1 MKAAVLHAANQPLT
15 IEEVALAK
23 PGSREVLMRTAFAGL
38 CHSDLHFIEGLYP
51 HPTPC
56 VLGHESAG
64 IVEAVG
70 DAVTYVKPGDHVITC
85 LSVFCGTCSQ
95 CVTGHPNLCENTE
108 VKMPPGVSRRLSW
121 KGGELMNQFLNLSSF
136 AEEMLVH
143 ENAIVKIDPD
153 IPLDRAALVGCGVM
167 TGVGAVFNAA
177 KVEPGSTVAVIG
189 CGGVGLSAVNGAALA
204 GAERIIA
211 IDTVASKLEL
221 ARTMG
226 ATDTLNASNADPVKA
241 IREMTGGGVHYSF
254 EALGTKTT
262 AEQAFQM
269 LRGGGTATIIGM
281 VPFGVKIEL
290 HGYDFLRDRKFQGT
304 SMGGNRFRV
313 DMPRL
318 LSLWRQG
325 RLKLD
330 HLISGTH
337 QARRDQRRL
346 RRAQIRR
353 AGASADRFR
362 RTLSRLPS
370 PRRRPAQRPE
380 GDAAAHIGGDRER
393 EGQLVAAGE
402 VEDQARRPRAGGR
415 ADAAADRDHAEDGA
429 ELAARERGRRSW
441 R

>member
-15 IEEVALAK
+15 IEEVELTK
-23 PGSREVLMRTAFAGL
+23 PKSREVLLRTAFAGL
-38 CHSDLHFIEGLYP
+38 CHSDLHFIDGLYP

-70 DAVTYVKPGDHVITC
+70 DGVTYVKPGDHVITC
-85 LSVFCGTCSQ
+85 LSVFCGTCPQ

-108 VKMPPGVSRRLSW
+108 VKLPPGVSRRLTW

-136 AEEMLVH
+136 AEHMLVH
-143 ENAIVKIDPD
+143 ENSMVKIDPD

-177 KVEPGSTVAVIG
+177 KVEPGATVAVIG

-211 IDTVASKLEL
+211 IDTVASKLEI
-221 ARTMG
+221 ARELG
-226 ATDTLNASNADPVKA
+226 ATDTLNASNADPVKEV
-241 IREMTGGGVHYSF
+241 RDMTGGGVHYSF
-254 EALGTKTT
+254 EALGTKNT
-262 AEQAFQM
+262 AEQAFGM
-269 LRGGGTATIIGM
+269 LRPGGTATIIGM
-281 VPFGVKIEL
+281 VPLGVKIEL
-290 HGYDFLRDRKFQGT
+290 HGYDFLRDRKLQGT

-330 HLISGTH
+330 HLISG
-337 QARRDQRRL
+337 RLKLDQINDGFAAL
-346 RRAQIRR
+346 KS
-353 AGASADRFR
+353 GAPVRQVIDF
-362 RTLSRLPS
+362 
-370 PRRRPAQRPE
+370 
-380 GDAAAHIGGDRER
+380 AA
-393 EGQLVAAGE
+393 
-402 VEDQARRPRAGGR
+402 
-415 ADAAADRDHAEDGA
+415 
-429 ELAARERGRRSW
+429 
-441 R
+441 

>member
-15 IEEVALAK
+15 IEEVALTK
-23 PGSREVLMRTAFAGL
+23 PGPREVLLRTAFAGL
-38 CHSDLHFIEGLYP
+38 CHSDLHFIEGLYS

-108 VKMPPGVSRRLSW
+108 VKLPPGVSRRLSW

-136 AEEMLVH
+136 AEQMLVH
-143 ENAIVKIDPD
+143 ENSMVKIDPD

-177 KVEPGSTVAVIG
+177 KVEPGSMVAVIG

-211 IDTVASKLEL
+211 IDTVGSKLEL
-221 ARTMG
+221 ARELG
-226 ATDTLNASNADPVKA
+226 ATDTLNVSNADPVKA
-241 IREMTGGGVHYSF
+241 VREMTGGGVHYSF
-254 EALGTKTT
+254 EALGTKST

-269 LRGGGTATIIGM
+269 LRAGGTATIIGM

-290 HGYDFLRDRKFQGT
+290 HGFDFLRDRKLQGT

-330 HLISGTH
+330 HLISGK
-337 QARRDQRRL
+337 L
-346 RRAQIRR
+346 KLEQINDGF
-353 AGASADRFR
+353 AALKSGASVRQLIDF
-362 RTLSRLPS
+362 
-370 PRRRPAQRPE
+370 
-380 GDAAAHIGGDRER
+380 AA
-393 EGQLVAAGE
+393 
-402 VEDQARRPRAGGR
+402 
-415 ADAAADRDHAEDGA
+415 
-429 ELAARERGRRSW
+429 
-441 R
+441 

>member
-15 IEEVALAK
+15 IEEVALTK
-23 PGSREVLMRTAFAGL
+23 PGPREVLLRTAFAGL
-38 CHSDLHFIEGLYP
+38 CHSDLHFIEGLYS

-108 VKMPPGVSRRLSW
+108 VKLPPGVSRRLSW

-136 AEEMLVH
+136 AEQMLVH
-143 ENAIVKIDPD
+143 ENSMVKIDPD

-177 KVEPGSTVAVIG
+177 KVEPGATVAVIG

-211 IDTVASKLEL
+211 IDTVASKLEV
-221 ARTMG
+221 ARELG

-241 IREMTGGGVHYSF
+241 VRDMTGGGVHYSF

-262 AEQAFQM
+262 AEQAFGM
-269 LRGGGTATIIGM
+269 LRPGGTATIIGM

-290 HGYDFLRDRKFQGT
+290 HGYDFLRDRKLQGT

-330 HLISGTH
+330 HLISG
-337 QARRDQRRL
+337 RIKLDQINEGFAAL
-346 RRAQIRR
+346 KS
-353 AGASADRFR
+353 GAPVRQVIDF
-362 RTLSRLPS
+362 
-370 PRRRPAQRPE
+370 
-380 GDAAAHIGGDRER
+380 AA
-393 EGQLVAAGE
+393 
-402 VEDQARRPRAGGR
+402 
-415 ADAAADRDHAEDGA
+415 
-429 ELAARERGRRSW
+429 
-441 R
+441 

>member
-15 IEEVALAK
+15 IEEVGLTK
-23 PGSREVLMRTAFAGL
+23 PGPRDVLLRTAFAGL

-85 LSVFCGTCSQ
+85 LSVFCGICPQ

-108 VKMPPGVSRRLSW
+108 VKLPPGVSRRLSW

-143 ENAIVKIDPD
+143 ENATVKIDPD

-189 CGGVGLSAVNGAALA
+189 CGGVGLSAVNGAAIA

-221 ARTMG
+221 ARELG

-241 IREMTGGGVHYSF
+241 VREMTGGGVHYSF

-262 AEQAFQM
+262 AEQSFQM

-281 VPFGVKIEL
+281 VPLGVKIEL
-290 HGYDFLRDRKFQGT
+290 HGYDFLRDRKLQGT

-330 HLISGTH
+330 HLISG
-337 QARRDQRRL
+337 RL
-346 RRAQIRR
+346 KLSEINDGFA
-353 AGASADRFR
+353 ALKSGAPVRQLIDF
-362 RTLSRLPS
+362 
-370 PRRRPAQRPE
+370 
-380 GDAAAHIGGDRER
+380 AA
-393 EGQLVAAGE
+393 
-402 VEDQARRPRAGGR
+402 
-415 ADAAADRDHAEDGA
+415 
-429 ELAARERGRRSW
+429 
-441 R
+441 

>member
-1 MKAAVLHAANQPLT
+1 MKAAVLHAAKQPLT
-15 IEEVALAK
+15 IEEVELGTPK
-23 PGSREVLMRTAFAGL
+23 SREVLLRTAFAGL

-70 DAVTYVKPGDHVITC
+70 DGVSYVKPGDHVITC
-85 LSVFCGTCSQ
+85 LSVFCGTCPQ
-95 CVTGHPNLCENTE
+95 CVTGHPNLCENTDI
-108 VKMPPGVSRRLSW
+108 KMPPGVSRRLSW

-136 AEEMLVH
+136 AEQMLVH

-167 TGVGAVFNAA
+167 TGVGAVFNSAR
-177 KVEPGSTVAVIG
+177 VEPGATVAVIG
-189 CGGVGLSAVNGAALA
+189 CGGVGLSAVNGASLA

-211 IDTVASKLEL
+211 IDTVASKLEV
-221 ARTMG
+221 ARELG
-226 ATDTLNASNADPVKA
+226 ATDTLNASNADPVQQV
-241 IREMTGGGVHYSF
+241 REMTGGGVHYSF
-254 EALGTKTT
+254 EALGTKAT

-269 LRGGGTATIIGM
+269 LRAGGTATIIGM

-290 HGYDFLRDRKFQGT
+290 HGYDFLRDRKLQGT

-330 HLISGTH
+330 HLISG
-337 QARRDQRRL
+337 RL
-346 RRAQIRR
+346 PLAQINEGF
-353 AGASADRFR
+353 AALKSAAPVR
-362 RTLSRLPS
+362 
-370 PRRRPAQRPE
+370 
-380 GDAAAHIGGDRER
+380 
-393 EGQLVAAGE
+393 QLI
-402 VEDQARRPRAGGR
+402 DFTT
-415 ADAAADRDHAEDGA
+415 
-429 ELAARERGRRSW
+429 S
-441 R
+441 